1 MKRVGR
7 ILGLV
12 MVLFIALSTLTALAA
27 SYQNGDRV
35 TVTTDQV
42 WAFHGGRQPGETSST
57 SNGGNREN
65 HYNNRLYWYEG
76 YSIDIL
82 QMDGSKYTPQ
92 YNGKTYFYCIH
103 KWVNYG
109 TGNRKFYVDPTGQGN
124 LMNSPYWKNGLN
136 QTQRDLLMLVSMY
149 GFPARTPQQLGVSTV
164 DDAYAATQA
173 IIWEIVTGRRNKSG
187 LVSGYK
193 SSAEELNGGIP
204 AAKNNVNYFH
214 DCYMLYAY
222 DGNGHKKG
230 EATPALTA
238 YNKIVADM
246 AKHDTLASFAN
257 TTLTLKWDAAS
268 KSYKGSL
275 TDGNGVLANSSI
287 TSALPAGMTA
297 SISGNTITVT
307 VSSNAARAA
316 GTTAIHLK
324 KNLSELHKISPLAVL
339 EETSGNTG

>member
-1 MKRVGR
+1 MKKRRVF
-7 ILGLV
+7 LPLLLSLALLCSF
-12 MVLFIALSTLTALAA
+12 VLPAFAA
-27 SYQNGDRV
+27 SYQNGSTGKV
-35 TVTTDQV
+35 TVSGV
-42 WAFHGGRQPGETSST
+42 WAFHGGRQPGEDSST
-57 SNGGNREN
+57 SNGGNRAN

-82 QMDGSKYTPQ
+82 QMDGSQYTPQ

-109 TGNRKFYVDPTGQGN
+109 TGNRKFYVDPTGRGN

-136 QTQRDLLMLVSMY
+136 QTQRELLMLVSMY

-193 SSAEELNGGIP
+193 SSAEELNSGIP

-230 EATPALTA
+230 EATPALRPVRQNQREYHYHYGLQA
-238 YNKIVADM
+238 IRHYHNPPEKEPVR
-246 AKHDTLASFAN
+246 
-257 TTLTLKWDAAS
+257 AAQNQPACGA
-268 KSYKGSL
+268 GSHL
-275 TDGNGVLANSSI
+275 RHRAGNALRGNERPETVFVQRPHGPGNGQNHQGKRGRRGGR
-287 TSALPAGMTA
+287 SAIPGD
-297 SISGNTITVT
+297 G
-307 VSSNAARAA
+307 
-316 GTTAIHLK
+316 
-324 KNLSELHKISPLAVL
+324 
-339 EETSGNTG
+339 